1 MLDNAVTPPP
11 FVCPLTLEIVRD
23 PVLLPDGFTYERGA
37 IENWL
42 SRQQTVSPMTNKPF
56 RALPVQII
64 QIKRFERRSASG
76 SVIENWAARYKK
88 SEEPAKMKLRDNS
101 NSSPIHPF
109 KPEERLHIINRS
121 IPLTFERVL
130 SEKLIHPD
138 VCALQALHKSAK
150 LAQLG
155 KYHESRVNLISAQR
169 LLQRNLKSKSD
180 CFAYMS
186 FIGEAE
192 SLDQFMREKAMQE
205 VVLNGAKGNALT
217 ADSSSRDDDASK
229 NMYQSKSL
237 TLAKFKSNM
246 HRF

>member
-1 MLDNAVTPPP
+1 
-11 FVCPLTLEIVRD
+11 
-23 PVLLPDGFTYERGA
+23 
-37 IENWL
+37 
-42 SRQQTVSPMTNKPF
+42 MTNKPF
-56 RALPVQII
+56 RALPVQITSNQALRKAISEWQRHRKPGQQGTKNQSSQRNKIFATI
-64 QIKRFERRSASG
+64 QIQ
-76 SVIENWAARYKK
+76 VRYTL
-88 SEEPAKMKLRDNS
+88 PNL
-101 NSSPIHPF
+101 
-109 KPEERLHIINRS
+109 EERLHIINRS
-121 IPLTFERVL
+121 IPLTDERAL

-155 KYHESRVNLISAQR
+155 KYHESRVNLISTQR

-246 HRF
+246 HRFS